1 MKKVIVITGPTA
13 SGKTSL
19 SIKIAKHFNLEII
32 NGDSVQIY
40 KEYNIGSAKIT
51 EEEMEGVSHH
61 LLDIKEPGEPFSIF
75 DYQKEVRKKIE
86 TLKTPI
92 IVGGSGLYI
101 QSALYDYQLH
111 ETQTQKLP
119 SIEQMKEAL
128 EKLDPKL
135 NTQALSETKIIN
147 AYQSA
152 LAGQKRSEK
161 TNSKIPI
168 YDLCILYLDIDRDI
182 LKKRVETR
190 LDQMLEKDFLDEVKK
205 IKQIPNANLNII
217 GYRQL
222 SDYLDY
228 KTDLKT
234 AKQLIV
240 TKTMQFAKR
249 QKTWVK
255 NQMQAHFLN
264 ALDTDLEK
272 QAIDLITNFL
282 KESS

>member
-40 KEYNIGSAKIT
+40 KDYNIGSAKIT
-51 EEEMEGVSHH
+51 KEEMEGITHH

-75 DYQKEVRKKIE
+75 EYQKEVRNKIKE
-86 TLKTPI
+86 LKIPL

-111 ETQTQKLP
+111 ERQTQELP
-119 SIEQMKEAL
+119 SVEQMKEAL
-128 EKLDPKL
+128 KKLDPKL
-135 NTQALSETKIIN
+135 DTQKLSETKIIN

-152 LAGQKRSEK
+152 LAGEKRSEK
-161 TNSKIPI
+161 TNSKTPI
-168 YDLCILYLDIDRDI
+168 YDLCILYLDIDRAI

-190 LDQMLEKDFLDEVKK
+190 LEYMMEAHFLDEVKR
-205 IKQIPNANLNII
+205 IKQIPTANLNII

-222 SDYLDY
+222 SDYLDG
-228 KTDLKT
+228 KTDLET
-234 AKQLIV
+234 AKQLII

-255 NQMQAHFLN
+255 NQMEAHFLN
-264 ALDTDLEK
+264 ALDDNLEN
-272 QAIDLITNFL
+272 QAIELITNFL
-282 KESS
+282 KEKS